1 MSYDISIADEE
12 FNHTY
17 KTNTLFKEILP
28 GDAGREA
35 GIKGLYGM
43 TGAEAAEYIEAGLER
58 LNKMLGDKGED
69 AIRGEF
75 DSPNKWGTLL
85 TSTLMLSRLMAAC
98 LRHPFQKVET
108 W

>member
-17 KTNTLFKEILP
+17 NTNTLFKEILP

-69 AIRGEF
+69 ASDLGSGGYEAAGNLTQRLAR
-75 DSPNKWGTLL
+75 SPALPSALADTG
-85 TSTLMLSRLMAAC
+85 
-98 LRHPFQKVET
+98 Q
-108 W
+108 